1 MRVRRLV
8 FSSVLVVVGSVAAGC
23 GGAQDKPPG
32 PLSRHFDQSFI
43 AGQSLDDKQPVL
55 KAQGDYNAAQ
65 MEQAKAEADE
75 REAGTMLDVAKN
87 EQGAA
92 RLDEKSAKS
101 RKQAADTSADQNR
114 INDATKE
121 LRGAELARRAAEQ
134 RVKYLEEYRKWLH
147 VLLRYTQEN
156 TFWQESRY
164 QLAQAKLAKDKNI
177 QPKGFKYDDYVK
189 QEQDRA
195 GRTATAKQKAD
206 EAKSRALAERTNW
219 LAIQR
224 EADKTLGKTSSF
236 PDPMAPHPGPTGPAT
251 AGGGGYTVGSQGG
264 AKSDQ
269 DVPKADDA
277 TKVPAPAPAKD
288 QNGNGGDGGGNGG
301 NGGGSDAGSGSGQ

>member
-8 FSSVLVVVGSVAAGC
+8 FASVLVVVGSVAAGC

-32 PLSRHFDQSFI
+32 PLGRHFDQSFI

-55 KAQGDYNAAQ
+55 KAQGDYNSAQ
-65 MEQAKAEADE
+65 MEQAKAQADE

-87 EQGAA
+87 EQAAA

-101 RKQAADTSADQNR
+101 RKQAADQSADQNR

-121 LRGAELARRAAEQ
+121 QRGAELARRAAEQ
-134 RVKYLEEYRKWLH
+134 RVKYLEAYQKWLH

-156 TFWQESRY
+156 TFWQEARY
-164 QLAQAKLAKDKNI
+164 QLAQARLAKSKNI

-206 EAKSRALAERTNW
+206 SAKARALAERTNW
-219 LAIQR
+219 LAIQG
-224 EADKTLGKTSSF
+224 EADKTLGKASSF

-251 AGGGGYTVGSQGG
+251 SGGGGYTLGSQG

-269 DVPKADDA
+269 SVPKADDA
-277 TKVPAPAPAKD
+277 TKVPAPAPEPA
-288 QNGNGGDGGGNGG
+288 NGD
-301 NGGGSDAGSGSGQ
+301 GSGSGSGSDQ